1 MQVLLPEIVAEARD
15 LSLPLLILGGLAGL
29 MLWLAGWWSHRFWVV
44 LIATVTAGV
53 VGLYQG
59 NVLGMPPLI
68 AALLLALS
76 AGLVAMSLM
85 RLFAFALGGVTSL
98 ILVRWL
104 APSVEAPLICFL
116 VGGILTTLLYRLSV
130 MILTSLLGTMLV
142 GYCVLCLLGRFSS
155 VDTVAWSL
163 EHTALLNWLCGVNTF
178 LGCVGQFLLSRK
190 KKAAPAPVEA
200 EEEDETPPPKKKH
213 DKKEPKAE
221 KSWPWGHLP
230 FRKAA

>member
-1 MQVLLPEIVAEARD
+1 
-15 LSLPLLILGGLAGL
+15 
-29 MLWLAGWWSHRFWVV
+29 LWLAGWWSHRFWVV

-53 VGLYQG
+53 LGLYQG

-130 MILTSLLGTMLV
+130 TILTSLLGTMLV
-142 GYCVLCLLGRFSS
+142 SYCALCLLGKFTSLDA
-155 VDTVAWSL
+155 VTWSQ
-163 EHTALLNWLCGVNTF
+163 EHTTLLNWICGISTVF
-178 LGCVGQFLLSRK
+178 GCAGQFLLARQ
-190 KKAAPAPVEA
+190 KKAAPAHA
-200 EEEDETPPPKKKH
+200 EEEEEEEAPPRKKH

-221 KSWPWGHLP
+221 KNWPWSHLP